1 MEFDEITISSPD
13 FPGGQTF
20 GPVTLEHTWEG
31 PVDLNGELP
40 VTMTRRAR
48 RFLGVPWC
56 PEVYRTRGVFT
67 VTGNRIMLRPTA
79 SVVIECRRS
88 PKSAHAA
95 GCDMFLAD
103 ITATRRT
110 DGGLYSNQDRR
121 TLPDGLLRDPPRRTW
136 TRSRRCAT

>member
-31 PVDLNGELP
+31 PVDLNGKLP

-48 RFLGVPWC
+48 RFLGVHWY

-67 VTGNRIMLRPTA
+67 VTGHRIMLRPTA
-79 SVVIECRRS
+79 SVVIERAAWWRRWGYGLVRCWR
-88 PKSAHAA
+88 PR
-95 GCDMFLAD
+95 
-103 ITATRRT
+103 TRHGRQE
-110 DGGLYSNQDRR
+110 GVF
-121 TLPDGLLRDPPRRTW
+121 PRRH
-136 TRSRRCAT
+136 A